1 MKQSIKY
8 SVGMRPNP
16 MNAEEEPKAYGT
28 IQLNAT
34 LSLEDMAEHIHDHN
48 TVFSK
53 GVILGV
59 LTDMTICLK
68 EALSEGNAVSFGDLG
83 TFRQPLMP
91 TATPSPLRRPSRL
104 PTSRSTTSTSRR
116 AAASTSTSTTS
127 ASSTSSP
134 ARRRLPPRRRR
145 RRARPLPT
153 GPTPKRSRIRKD
165 PPPSRP
171 SPRPLPSGRGEDPPP
186 ALPCREGARPSPR
199 SPVRGRASLRSS
211 GWRSEGAGAMR
222 EAKRKVCPDGWL
234 RGKD

>member
-83 TFRQPLMP
+83 TFRP
-91 TATPSPLRRPSRL
+91 TITNTKHAATGVKARNTVEDCLAVGLDEIIEGVNITFIPENTKGEKL
-104 PTSRSTTSTSRR
+104 TSKAFKEMCTFEAAYVIASKKKTIDGKEVTYQEKIPISSY
-116 AAASTSTSTTS
+116 AAATHQ
-127 ASSTSSP
+127 
-134 ARRRLPPRRRR
+134 
-145 RRARPLPT
+145 
-153 GPTPKRSRIRKD
+153 D
-165 PPPSRP
+165 PEP
-171 SPRPLPSGRGEDPPP
+171 
-186 ALPCREGARPSPR
+186 
-199 SPVRGRASLRSS
+199 
-211 GWRSEGAGAMR
+211 
-222 EAKRKVCPDGWL
+222 
-234 RGKD
+234 

>member
-83 TFRQPLMP
+83 TFRP
-91 TATPSPLRRPSRL
+91 TITTEGASATTDADGNAVTAQEAFTAANIKKYNINFETGSGLDFDVDDLRFEYVITRKAQ
-104 PTSRSTTSTSRR
+104 
-116 AAASTSTSTTS
+116 AAAKRAQKKGETS
-127 ASSTSSP
+127 ADWT
-134 ARRRLPPRRRR
+134 
-145 RRARPLPT
+145 
-153 GPTPKRSRIRKD
+153 D
-165 PPPSRP
+165 PEEEQTQP
-171 SPRPLPSGRGEDPPP
+171 
-186 ALPCREGARPSPR
+186 
-199 SPVRGRASLRSS
+199 
-211 GWRSEGAGAMR
+211 
-222 EAKRKVCPDGWL
+222 
-234 RGKD
+234 

>member
-83 TFRQPLMP
+83 TFRP
-91 TATPSPLRRPSRL
+91 TITTEGASATTDADGNAVTAQEAFTAANIKKYNINFETGSGLDFDVDDLRFEYVITRKAQ
-104 PTSRSTTSTSRR
+104 
-116 AAASTSTSTTS
+116 AAAKKAQKKGEPS
-127 ASSTSSP
+127 ADWT
-134 ARRRLPPRRRR
+134 
-145 RRARPLPT
+145 
-153 GPTPKRSRIRKD
+153 D
-165 PPPSRP
+165 PE
-171 SPRPLPSGRGEDPPP
+171 EDNGGNGGGTNP
-186 ALPCREGARPSPR
+186 
-199 SPVRGRASLRSS
+199 
-211 GWRSEGAGAMR
+211 
-222 EAKRKVCPDGWL
+222 
-234 RGKD
+234 

>member
-83 TFRQPLMP
+83 TFRP
-91 TATPSPLRRPSRL
+91 TITTEGASAGTDSDGNAVTAQEAFTAANIKKYNINFETGSGLDFDVDDLRFEYVITRKAQ
-104 PTSRSTTSTSRR
+104 
-116 AAASTSTSTTS
+116 AAAKKAQKKGETS
-127 ASSTSSP
+127 ADWT
-134 ARRRLPPRRRR
+134 
-145 RRARPLPT
+145 
-153 GPTPKRSRIRKD
+153 D
-165 PPPSRP
+165 PEEEQNP
-171 SPRPLPSGRGEDPPP
+171 
-186 ALPCREGARPSPR
+186 
-199 SPVRGRASLRSS
+199 
-211 GWRSEGAGAMR
+211 
-222 EAKRKVCPDGWL
+222 
-234 RGKD
+234 

>member
-83 TFRQPLMP
+83 TFRP
-91 TATPSPLRRPSRL
+91 TITTEGASAGTDSDGNPVTAQEAFTAANIKKYNINFETGSGLDFDVDDLRFEYVITRKAQ
-104 PTSRSTTSTSRR
+104 
-116 AAASTSTSTTS
+116 AAAKKAQKKGETS
-127 ASSTSSP
+127 ADWT
-134 ARRRLPPRRRR
+134 
-145 RRARPLPT
+145 
-153 GPTPKRSRIRKD
+153 D
-165 PPPSRP
+165 PEEEQTQP
-171 SPRPLPSGRGEDPPP
+171 
-186 ALPCREGARPSPR
+186 
-199 SPVRGRASLRSS
+199 
-211 GWRSEGAGAMR
+211 
-222 EAKRKVCPDGWL
+222 
-234 RGKD
+234 